1 MLDGIPRGGRRR
13 PIPPRVG
20 SARGVGG
27 MAFRGTGGIDR
38 AARDKC
44 GGGERDGPETDHD
57 YGRCWYFGPAALVI
71 DFVRLR
77 REAKATK
84 LVHGV
89 EMSGRLVMGCSINKL
104 SSFYAKVLSRG
115 LFGNW

>member
-1 MLDGIPRGGRRR
+1 
-13 PIPPRVG
+13 
-20 SARGVGG
+20 

-89 EMSGRLVMGCSINKL
+89 ERVGGWLWATRFNKLL
-104 SSFYAKVLSRG
+104 SSFYESFESWAVWELVGCTSKRNKISGIVPYFAVPR
-115 LFGNW
+115 N